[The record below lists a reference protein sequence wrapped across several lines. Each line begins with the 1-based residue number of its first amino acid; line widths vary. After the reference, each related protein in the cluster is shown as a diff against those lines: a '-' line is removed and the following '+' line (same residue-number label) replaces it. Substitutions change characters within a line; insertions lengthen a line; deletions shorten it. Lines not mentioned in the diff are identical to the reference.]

1 MSSSEEIERLIRK
14 YQKAANDA
22 TTAAARADYG
32 DNSWGHKGLEQRAK
46 AARGVVAGLK
56 LALDVVRK
64 NELQEENDN
73 DNDQT

>member
-1 MSSSEEIERLIRK
+1 MKTSEEIERLIRK
-14 YQKAANDA
+14 YQKAANEA
-22 TTAAARADYG
+22 TTQAARADYG
-32 DNSWGHKGLEQRAK
+32 ENTWGRTGLEHRAK

-73 DNDQT
+73 DTDQA